1 MPAYV
6 AFLRAIN
13 LGANRKF
20 PKDAIRSCVEG
31 LGFTDVATYINTGN
45 VRFTTPMRSRAKI
58 EAALED
64 AFLAD
69 RGFAVPTMV
78 FTPDEVAQV
87 ARDAEE
93 LTAARELD
101 RHYVYLLKEE
111 PSAGAV
117 ADAESR
123 SDDVNAI
130 VVRGRAAHVLLGPG
144 YVAGSVD
151 PFRVEKLL
159 GVATNRNYKVVTAL
173 AEMWC

>member
-1 MPAYV
+1 MPSYV

-20 PKDAIRSCVEG
+20 PKGAIRSCVEG
-31 LGFTDVATYINTGN
+31 LGFTDVATYINSGN
-45 VRFTTPMRSRAKI
+45 VRFTTTMRSRARI

-78 FTPDEVAQV
+78 FALPELAQV
-87 ARDAEE
+87 GRD
-93 LTAARELD
+93 ARELYD
-101 RHYVYLLKEE
+101 AGAARHYVYLLKEE
-111 PSAGAV
+111 PSATAV
-117 ADAESR
+117 AEAEAL
-123 SDDVNAI
+123 SDDVNAL
-130 VVRGRAAHVLLGPG
+130 VVRGRAAHILLGPG

-159 GVATNRNYKVVTAL
+159 GVATNRNFNVVTAL